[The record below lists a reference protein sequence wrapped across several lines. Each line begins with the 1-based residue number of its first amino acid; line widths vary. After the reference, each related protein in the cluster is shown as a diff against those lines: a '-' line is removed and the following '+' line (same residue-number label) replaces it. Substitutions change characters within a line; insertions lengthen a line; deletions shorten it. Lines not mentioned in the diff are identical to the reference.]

1 MKIKEADK
9 YKTSSKSYESY
20 IENVTNEIEN
30 IKEERENARHNSLI
44 AKAQDKVNE
53 AEKELNNEKNKAESK
68 IKDAENDIAKA
79 KKEIEKAENEI
90 TANTKKADKELANA
104 KTEIE
109 SAKTEI
115 AKNEAKL
122 AQQEKYINS
131 LPEEQKK
138 LAQKEIEAGKQS
150 LKIAKAEIEKQEN
163 ELEKTKKSTYN
174 EIEKAKREISN
185 GKSEITKGEK
195 ELNDNKKEFE
205 EKIRDAES
213 KLQDAKDKISDIEN
227 PTWYV
232 LDRNSNA
239 GYASFIQDT
248 DSIANIGRV
257 FPIVFFVV
265 ATLISLTS
273 MTRMVEEQRMQIGT
287 LKALGY
293 SKVQIMMKYIIYAG
307 VACIIG
313 GIIGMSIGF
322 IIIPKVIWIMYKMMY
337 QMTEISL
344 SFNLAYGGIGLVLIS
359 ICIIGATIY
368 TALKE
373 LRNEPAKLMRPK
385 APKSGNRVMLE
396 RITFIWK
403 HLNFSKK
410 VTVRNIFRYKKRFL
424 MTVVR
429 NFRMHC
435 TYTDRLW
442 NKRFCNANSS
452 KPI

>member
-1 MKIKEADK
+1 MKVKESDK
-9 YKTSSKSYESY
+9 YKTSSKSYENY
-20 IENVTNEIEN
+20 IENVTHEIEN
-30 IKEERENARHNSLI
+30 IKEERENAKQNSLI

-53 AEKELNNEKNKAESK
+53 AEKELNDEKRRAESK
-68 IKDAENDIAKA
+68 IKEAENDIEQAKKDINNA
-79 KKEIEKAENEI
+79 EKEIETNLKKAEKEFEN
-90 TANTKKADKELANA
+90 AKTKIENA
-104 KTEIE
+104 KTEITNNE
-109 SAKTEI
+109 TELAKKEG
-115 AKNEAKL
+115 
-122 AQQEKYINS
+122 YINS
-131 LPEEQKK
+131 LPAEQKAI
-138 LAQKEIEAGKQS
+138 AQKEIEAGKQK
-150 LKIAKAEIEKQEN
+150 LKIAKAEIEKQES

-174 EIEKAKREISN
+174 EIEKAKKEIN
-185 GKSEITKGEK
+185 KGKSEITKGEK

-227 PTWYV
+227 PTWYI

-239 GYASFIQDT
+239 GYISFIQDT

-293 SKVQIMMKYIIYAG
+293 SKKQIMMKYIIYAG
-307 VACIIG
+307 AACIIG

-322 IIIPKVIWIMYKMMY
+322 IIIPKIIWIMYGIIY
-337 QMTEISL
+337 QMTDISL

-368 TALKE
+368 TAFRE

-385 APKSGNRVMLE
+385 APKSGNRVILE
-396 RITFIWK
+396 RVTSIWK

-429 NFRMHC
+429 NTRLYSPY
-435 TYTDRLW
+435 TYRVW
-442 NKRFCNANSS
+442 NKGFRNANSA
-452 KPI
+452 